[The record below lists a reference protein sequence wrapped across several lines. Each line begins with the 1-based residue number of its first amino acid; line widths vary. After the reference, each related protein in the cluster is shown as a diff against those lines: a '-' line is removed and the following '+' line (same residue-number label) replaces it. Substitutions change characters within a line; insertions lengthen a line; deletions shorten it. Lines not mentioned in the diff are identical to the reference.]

1 VYVRSVKAIQG
12 EVMPSITVTINTPA
26 SGPFQLSKLFAGNNY
41 AGAVTIA
48 PASPNKTQSKPGFIS
63 VQGDPANTTNF
74 AIVGDSTITPT
85 AGGKR
90 LAAGILASYQGP
102 DTPRL
107 AELFVNGSVA
117 TVIVNIEAW
126 GGKQ

>member
-1 VYVRSVKAIQG
+1 
-12 EVMPSITVTINTPA
+12 MPSITVTVNTPA
-26 SGPFQLSKLFAGNNY
+26 SGPFQLSKLFAGNTY

-48 PASPNKTQSKPGFIS
+48 PASPNKTQSKPGYIGI
-63 VQGDPANTTNF
+63 QGDPANTTNF
-74 AIVGDSTITPT
+74 VIVGDSTITPT

-90 LAAGILASYQGP
+90 LAVGVLATYDGP

-107 AELFVNGSVA
+107 AELYVNGSVA
-117 TVIVNIEAW
+117 GVIANIEAW